1 MSLKELKKNS
11 QPLIKKDRYEE
22 GDIVKVS
29 DRVQFYDDAG
39 AYSDDD
45 PVYNAAD
52 FEWTIGDVN
61 TDKDGNVVEY
71 DCYCDI
77 TIIGIRP
84 DEIEGAIRERNKQPT
99 KEPLEDISL

>member
-52 FEWTIGDVN
+52 YEWEITDV
-61 TDKDGNVVEY
+61 TEDREGNVVEY
-71 DCYCDI
+71 DCHSDI
-77 TIIGIRP
+77 TIIGVRP
-84 DEIEGAIRERNKQPT
+84 DEIEGAIRERNKQPA
-99 KEPLEDISL
+99 KETIEDISL